1 MHTQALTD
9 EGLVRSVLGG
19 DESAFTLLYER
30 YRRPIYSTAY
40 RIMRNSEDAQDA
52 AQEIAFKLYRSL
64 HLWDVQRSN
73 LSSWIYKM
81 AVNHSIDCHRA
92 RCRRAELP
100 LPEGASGLLQHA
112 GTSGDSAPSPLHA
125 VLCKENLET
134 ILQCAGSLPE
144 IQRKIFI
151 HRYVH
156 DRKLEEIARIE
167 RCRLGTVKSSLH
179 RATKTVRRLF
189 RKTGLWS
196 RRDISRRQN

>member
-1 MHTQALTD
+1 MHTQAVTD

-19 DESAFTLLYER
+19 DESAFSLLYER

-40 RIMRNSEDAQDA
+40 RIIRNSEDAQDA

-81 AVNHSIDCHRA
+81 AANHSIDCYRA
-92 RCRRAELP
+92 RCRRTELP
-100 LPEGASGLLQHA
+100 LPENGADRLLHPDASGDVA
-112 GTSGDSAPSPLHA
+112 SSPLHA
-125 VLCKENLET
+125 VMRKENLKA
-134 ILQCAGSLPE
+134 ILQCAGALPE
-144 IQRKIFI
+144 VQRKIFI

-156 DRKLEEIARIE
+156 ERKLEEIARIE

-179 RATKTVRRLF
+179 RATETVRRFL
-189 RKTGLWS
+189 RKSGLRS
-196 RRDISRRQN
+196 GQNISCRQN